1 MKLNIDLKI
10 YEKDVVTSVLYNY
23 LDLYYITQ
31 GIDNENPDLLNVVFE
46 SKENTEISE
55 ELSKQISNNLIEEQ
69 LRFNINKQF
78 GHIRNLIVEEAFK
91 PINSK

>member
-78 GHIRNLIVEEAFK
+78 GYIRNLIVEEAFK